1 MSADDI
7 RKELKERWAGT
18 EPFALCL
25 QIVDFVA
32 KLPAEHSRML
42 TFKTMTNITGKKYV
56 DDSLLAA
63 LNILASTRV
72 AALDAHAMFVDDDNE
87 EHEIEPQELALAQ
100 STGKFIHPETGEEV
114 PNYEEKVFPFFV
126 PTDRFAVGK

>member
-18 EPFALCL
+18 RAVELCF

-32 KLPAEHSRML
+32 KLPAGHSRML
-42 TFKTMTNITGKKYV
+42 TFKTITNITGKKSV
-56 DDSLLAA
+56 DDDLLAA
-63 LNILASTRV
+63 INILASTRI
-72 AALDAHAMFVDDDNE
+72 AALDSHAMFVDDDNE
-87 EHEIEPQELALAQ
+87 EYEIEPDDLALAHA
-100 STGKFIHPETGEEV
+100 TGELIHPETGKGV

-126 PTDRFAVGK
+126 PTDRFAAGK